1 LIQKENMMKM
11 LTLFGAL
18 LFGLIAVQAA
28 NAYDKV
34 RPNETYC
41 LETSMGPGGSAGP
54 IMCEY
59 ETMEQ
64 CFASKASKGDICELN
79 PILAFERQDAR
90 RRGR

>member
-1 LIQKENMMKM
+1 
-11 LTLFGAL
+11 
-18 LFGLIAVQAA
+18 
-28 NAYDKV
+28 
-34 RPNETYC
+34 
-41 LETSMGPGGSAGP
+41 MGPGGSAGP